1 MYCKN
6 CGIELNEN
14 AAVCVNCGAAKG
26 MGGAYCQNC
35 GQPVHPGAAFCLNCG
50 AALAAD
56 TVQTGDK
63 SKVAAGL
70 LAIFL
75 GHLGIH
81 WFYLKFNTKGIINI
95 VLTLVCLLFT
105 FLLVFLS
112 WLTFLGLAAMW
123 VYNIVIAIK
132 IFAGKQNDADGKAL
146 R

>member
-81 WFYLKFNTKGIINI
+81 WFYLKFNAKGIINI

-112 WLTFLGLAAMW
+112 WLTFLGLAAIW

-132 IFAGKQNDADGKAL
+132 IFTGKQKDADGKAL